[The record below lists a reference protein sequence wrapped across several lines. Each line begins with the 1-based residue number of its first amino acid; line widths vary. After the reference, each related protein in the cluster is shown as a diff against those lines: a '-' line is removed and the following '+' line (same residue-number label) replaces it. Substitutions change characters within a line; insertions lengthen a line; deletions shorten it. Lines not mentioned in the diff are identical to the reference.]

1 MYDDTHDPDAYDPSL
16 WSRAVLGDRY
26 PPDPAR
32 QDRLRHLVLVDGRVV
47 DTWTERV
54 EGTPWQAHAEH
65 FDREARR
72 HQAPPDPPQ
81 PPPYERALLWLE
93 DACGGRDAV
102 LALDA
107 APLTDVGD
115 LDRPEASDPADRE
128 RLELTAEHLDGVAAT
143 VLGHAL
149 GPARAE
155 ELGIALRRALVLVW
169 RARPDVVRRPRSAQ
183 HLAGTLCWVVGKANG
198 VFGHQGP
205 VRMKDVREALEL
217 GAQLG
222 TDHAVVE
229 DALWGLRPRHRVWF
243 RPSGL
248 PELVLTGHADLLASD
263 VRAHLV
269 RVRDQALEA
278 QAAHAA

>member
-1 MYDDTHDPDAYDPSL
+1 MHDDPHDRYASDPD
-16 WSRAVLGDRY
+16 WH
-26 PPDPAR
+26 
-32 QDRLRHLVLVDGRVV
+32 DRLRHLVLVDGRLVA
-47 DTWTERV
+47 TWTEPI
-54 EGTPWQAHAEH
+54 EGTRWEVHAHR
-65 FDREARR
+65 FDREAERR
-72 HQAPPDPPQ
+72 AAPPAPPQ

-93 DACGGRDAV
+93 DACGGRAAV
-102 LALDA
+102 LALDT
-107 APLTDVGD
+107 APLD
-115 LDRPEASDPADRE
+115 DREEMPEAHDPADRE
-128 RLELTAEHLDGVAAT
+128 RLAQTLEHLDGVAAT
-143 VLGHAL
+143 VLSDAL
-149 GPARAE
+149 GPARAD
-155 ELGIALRRALVLVW
+155 ELGTALRRALALVW
-169 RARPDVVRRPRSAQ
+169 SARPDVVRRPRSPQ

-229 DALWGLRPRHRVWF
+229 AALWGLRPRHGAWF

-248 PELVLTGHADLLASD
+248 PELLLTGRADLLVSD

>member
-1 MYDDTHDPDAYDPSL
+1 MYDDPHDRYSLDPD
-16 WSRAVLGDRY
+16 WH
-26 PPDPAR
+26 
-32 QDRLRHLVLVDGRVV
+32 DRLRHLVLVDGRLV
-47 DTWTERV
+47 DTWTEPI
-54 EGTPWQAHAEH
+54 EGTRWEVH
-65 FDREARR
+65 ARR
-72 HQAPPDPPQ
+72 FDEAQRRAAPPAPPE

-107 APLTDVGD
+107 APLDDTDGPGE
-115 LDRPEASDPADRE
+115 PEAHDPADRE
-128 RLELTAEHLDGVAAT
+128 RLAHTTELLDGVAAT
-143 VLGHAL
+143 VLSNAL
-149 GPARAE
+149 GPARAD
-155 ELGIALRRALVLVW
+155 ELGIALRRALRLVW
-169 RARPDVVRRPRSAQ
+169 QARPDVVRRPRSPQ

-198 VFGHQGP
+198 VFGQQGP
-205 VRMKDVREALEL
+205 VRMRDVREALDL

-248 PELVLTGHADLLASD
+248 PDLVLTGHADLLSSD
-263 VRAHLV
+263 VRVHLV
-269 RVRDQALEA
+269 RIRDQALEA